1 MMDSKG
7 ILIVVS
13 GFSGAGKGTL
23 MKELLK
29 NHPGQYTLS
38 ISATTRQPR
47 DGEEDGREY
56 FFITTEEFE
65 KMIAQD
71 QLIEYARYVNNY
83 YGTPRAYVEQK
94 LEEGKDVILEIEIQG
109 AMKVKKA
116 FPKTVLL
123 FVTPPTAGELKH
135 RLTCRGTETEEV
147 IDSRLRR
154 AVEEADG
161 MDQYDHQRR
170 PGAVCEGVA
179 RHCPGRAPK
188 ELPEYGIYGKDQAGS
203 AEIERRIRS
212 MLHPSYT
219 DLMKVVN
226 KDVEEGETKIVNSR
240 YSIVLATSK
249 RARQIIDGE
258 LPMVNIKS
266 EAKPLSLA
274 IQELNEGKL
283 KIIAESAAAEEEE
296 QAFEEA
302 LTEEVL
308 EEEPLTEEI
317 PEVEAATE

>member
-1 MMDSKG
+1 
-7 ILIVVS
+7 
-13 GFSGAGKGTL
+13 

-161 MDQYDHQRR
+161 MDQYDYLIINDDLERC
-170 PGAVCEGVA
+170 A
-179 RHCPGRAPK
+179 K
-188 ELPEYGIYGKDQAGS
+188 ELHDIVQGEHRKSFRNTEFMEKIKQ
-203 AEIERRIRS
+203 
-212 MLHPSYT
+212 
-219 DLMKVVN
+219 DLQRLK
-226 KDVEEGETKIVNSR
+226 GE
-240 YSIVLATSK
+240 
-249 RARQIIDGE
+249 
-258 LPMVNIKS
+258 
-266 EAKPLSLA
+266 
-274 IQELNEGKL
+274 
-283 KIIAESAAAEEEE
+283 
-296 QAFEEA
+296 
-302 LTEEVL
+302 
-308 EEEPLTEEI
+308 
-317 PEVEAATE
+317 